1 MKNKELVISVSGKTN
16 TGKSRLTLLLKKF
29 LRENG
34 FEVKFDGGQDFED
47 EVEFDEQI
55 SKNLEQV
62 IETIKETSVVTL
74 KEEQQGYNQEKVFE
88 MERFRA
94 IDFAKWFADFNGL
107 TRDEKRVSKER
118 LDNLY
123 EQYLKTLGGTI

>member
-1 MKNKELVISVSGKTN
+1 MKNKELTIRVSGGTN

-47 EVEFDEQI
+47 EVKFDEQI

-62 IETIKETSVVTL
+62 I
-74 KEEQQGYNQEKVFE
+74 
-88 MERFRA
+88 
-94 IDFAKWFADFNGL
+94 
-107 TRDEKRVSKER
+107 
-118 LDNLY
+118 
-123 EQYLKTLGGTI
+123 KTTKI